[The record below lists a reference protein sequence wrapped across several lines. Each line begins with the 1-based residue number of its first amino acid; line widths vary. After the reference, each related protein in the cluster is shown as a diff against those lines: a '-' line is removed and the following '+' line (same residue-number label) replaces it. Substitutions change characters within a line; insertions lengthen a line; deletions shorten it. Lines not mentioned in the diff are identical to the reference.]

1 MDKELPK
8 GILDEEKQDTDS
20 EPERGSDE
28 EASGSDAEE
37 AASLPPSQQ
46 LESEPASITSTKP
59 MPKCNV
65 WFCVS
70 SLFFFFLFFFMWGF
84 DCNFRMLR
92 VDCRVSLVSVQ
103 RRAQKPAAV
112 GYLSWRW
119 VALST

>member
-8 GILDEEKQDTDS
+8 GILDEEKKDTDS

-59 MPKCNV
+59 KQKCNV

-70 SLFFFFLFFFMWGF
+70 SPSSSSSSSSS
-84 DCNFRMLR
+84 
-92 VDCRVSLVSVQ
+92 SLLCSIFHGHLV
-103 RRAQKPAAV
+103 
-112 GYLSWRW
+112 LEC
-119 VALST
+119 